1 MAGKWGTSAVRS
13 SRNQQGSNPL
23 DTGAT
28 PADARPFAVTNRS
41 VLAIAVPMTLAYLTT
56 PLLGIVDTAVVGQF
70 GDAALLGG
78 LAAGALVFDVVF
90 STFNFLRSGTTGL
103 VAQAFGRGDETEEQ
117 AVFWRAV
124 LIAVAAGIV
133 LVGLAPLIAIAGQK
147 FIGGEAR
154 VGEAMGVYVHIRM
167 LAAPFTLINY
177 AILGYVLG
185 RGEGGLGLMLQAVL
199 NGINIVLCILL
210 GLKLGW
216 GVAGVAW
223 ATVTGECLAML
234 LGLAIVV
241 WRFRA
246 APRLPRHRLLDMP
259 AFLRMLSLN
268 RDIMIRSFS
277 LLAAFALFTRQGA
290 QFGTLTLAANA
301 VLMNFFLVAGYF
313 LDGFAT
319 AAEQLAGR
327 AIGAR
332 AETAFRR
339 AVRLTLFWGFG
350 LAGTATLIFWL
361 GGAGLISLITTSP
374 DVRAV
379 ADIYLPWAAL
389 TPLSGVLAF
398 QMDGVFI
405 GATWSRDMRNMMLVS
420 FLAFSAALFSLA
432 PSLGNHGLWAALHV
446 FLLVRGFSL
455 LAILR
460 LRLRTAF

>member
-1 MAGKWGTSAVRS
+1 M
-13 SRNQQGSNPL
+13 
-23 DTGAT
+23 DAT
-28 PADARPFAVTNRS
+28 QANARAFVVTNRS

-56 PLLGIVDTAVVGQF
+56 PLLGIVDTAVIGQF

-78 LAAGALVFDVVF
+78 LAAGALTFDVVF
-90 STFNFLRSGTTGL
+90 TTFNFLRSGTTGL
-103 VAQAFGRGDETEEQ
+103 VAQAFGRGDDLEEQ

-124 LIAVAAGIV
+124 LIAVVAGIAFAA
-133 LVGLAPLIAIAGQK
+133 LAPLIAIAGQK
-147 FIGGEAR
+147 FMGAEPR
-154 VGEAMGVYVHIRM
+154 VSEAMAVYIRIRL
-167 LAAPFTLINY
+167 LASPFTLTNY

-210 GLKLGW
+210 GLELGW
-216 GVAGVAW
+216 GVTGVAW
-223 ATVTGECLAML
+223 ATVTGEFLAML
-234 LGLAIVV
+234 LGLAIVIR
-241 WRFRA
+241 RFRA
-246 APRLPRHRLLDMP
+246 APRLPRHRILDMT
-259 AFLRMLSLN
+259 AFRHMLSLN

-290 QFGTLTLAANA
+290 QFGTVTLAANA
-301 VLMNFFLVAGYF
+301 VLMNFFLIAGYF

-332 AETAFRR
+332 AAAPFHR

-350 LAGTATLIFWL
+350 LAGAATLVL
-361 GGAGLISLITTSP
+361 LTGGAGLVALVTTSQ

-379 ADIYLPWAAL
+379 ADTYLPWAAF
-389 TPLSGVLAF
+389 TALSGVLAF

-405 GATWSRDMRNMMLVS
+405 GATWSRDMRNMMLLS
-420 FLAFSAALFSLA
+420 FLAFSAALLALA
-432 PSLGNHGLWAALHV
+432 PAFGNNGLWASLHV

-460 LRLRTAF
+460 LRVRTAF

>member
-1 MAGKWGTSAVRS
+1 MGKRTLDQVSATANGRS
-13 SRNQQGSNPL
+13 
-23 DTGAT
+23 
-28 PADARPFAVTNRS
+28 FVVTNRS

-90 STFNFLRSGTTGL
+90 TCFNFLRSGTTGL
-103 VAQAFGRGDETEEQ
+103 VAQAVGRGDELEEQ
-117 AVFWRAV
+117 ALFWRAV
-124 LIAVAAGIV
+124 LIAVVAGIV
-133 LVGLAPLIAIAGQK
+133 FAALAPLVAIAGQW
-147 FIGGEAR
+147 FISAEPR
-154 VGEAMGVYVHIRM
+154 VSEAMAVYIRIRL
-167 LAAPFTLINY
+167 LAAPFSLINY

-185 RGEGGLGLMLQAVL
+185 RGEGGLGLMLQLVL
-199 NGINIVLCILL
+199 NGINIALCILL

-216 GVAGVAW
+216 GVSGVAW
-223 ATVTGECLAML
+223 ATVAGEFVAML
-234 LGLAIVV
+234 LGLAVV
-241 WRFRA
+241 IRRFRA
-246 APRLPRHRLLDMP
+246 APRLPRHRLLDMS

-290 QFGTLTLAANA
+290 QFGTVTLAANA
-301 VLMNFFLVAGYF
+301 VLMNFFLIAGYF

-327 AIGAR
+327 AVGAR
-332 AETAFRR
+332 AAVQFRQ

-350 LAGTATLIFWL
+350 LAATATLVLLL
-361 GGAGLISLITTSP
+361 GGTDLVALITTSK

-379 ADIYLPWAAL
+379 ADIYLPWAVFTA
-389 TPLSGVLAF
+389 LSGVLAF

-405 GATWSRDMRNMMLVS
+405 GATWSRDMRNMMLLS
-420 FLAFSAALFSLA
+420 FLVFCAALLTLA
-432 PSLGNHGLWAALHV
+432 PAFGNHGLWAALHV

-460 LRLRTAF
+460 LRVRTAFQAVS

>member
-1 MAGKWGTSAVRS
+1 M
-13 SRNQQGSNPL
+13 
-23 DTGAT
+23 DAT
-28 PADARPFAVTNRS
+28 QANARAFVVTNRS

-56 PLLGIVDTAVVGQF
+56 PLLGIVDTAVIGQF

-90 STFNFLRSGTTGL
+90 TTFNFLRSGTTGL
-103 VAQAFGRGDETEEQ
+103 VAQAFGRGDDLEEQ

-124 LIAVAAGIV
+124 LIAVVAGIAFAA
-133 LVGLAPLIAIAGQK
+133 LAPLIAIAGQK
-147 FIGGEAR
+147 FMGAEPR
-154 VGEAMGVYVHIRM
+154 VSEAMAVYIRIRL
-167 LAAPFTLINY
+167 LAAPFSLINY

-210 GLKLGW
+210 GLELGW
-216 GVAGVAW
+216 GVTGVAW
-223 ATVTGECLAML
+223 ATVTGEFLAML
-234 LGLAIVV
+234 LGLTIVV
-241 WRFRA
+241 RRFRA
-246 APRLPRHRLLDMP
+246 APRLPRHRILDMT
-259 AFLRMLSLN
+259 AFRHMLSLN

-290 QFGTLTLAANA
+290 QFGTVTLAANA
-301 VLMNFFLVAGYF
+301 VLMNFFLIAGYF

-332 AETAFRR
+332 AAAPFHR

-350 LAGTATLIFWL
+350 LAGAATLVL
-361 GGAGLISLITTSP
+361 LTGGAGLVALVTTSQ
-374 DVRAV
+374 DVRTV
-379 ADIYLPWAAL
+379 ADSYLPWAAF
-389 TPLSGVLAF
+389 TALSGVLAF

-405 GATWSRDMRNMMLVS
+405 GATWSRDMRNMMLLS
-420 FLAFSAALFSLA
+420 FLAFSAALFTLA
-432 PSLGNHGLWAALHV
+432 PTFGNNGLWASLHV

-460 LRLRTAF
+460 LRVRTAF